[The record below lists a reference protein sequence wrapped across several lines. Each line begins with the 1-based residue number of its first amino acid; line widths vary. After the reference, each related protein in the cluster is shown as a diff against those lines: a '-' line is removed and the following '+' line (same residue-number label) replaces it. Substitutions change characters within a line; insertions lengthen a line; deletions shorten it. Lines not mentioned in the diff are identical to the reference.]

1 MNFLYPNMLW
11 CLFALAIPIVIHLF
25 NFRRHKIVYF
35 SNTATLKTIEQENAK
50 TKKLKYII
58 ALIMRMLFI
67 AGLVFAFAYPYNPEQ
82 KLRTDDADNLVAVY
96 IDNSMSMH
104 SQSSEI
110 SLIEDARSSARKMVS
125 NISPS
130 QRFVLLTNSHQPD
143 NEYPMNQ
150 DEMLMSVDAMQTEA
164 SPLMFNNLYENLQ
177 MIMKRNCFESAS
189 LFMYSDFQENM
200 MNMEGLVADSAIQIV
215 AMPLASDY
223 QQNIY
228 IDTVWLSSPILQKGL
243 ANEINVRIVNES
255 GKEINGL
262 PVNFEIDGKSVAF
275 NTIDIPTN
283 GKNDVAMQ
291 FIINDDNHGFISGT
305 DAIHRVSSY
314 PASVSINDYPITFDD
329 TYNFVLN
336 VRPIIKIVEL
346 TSNDSDVK
354 TRFIASQP
362 SSPIVTLFSND
373 SLFDYHSVDPR
384 RIDQQYLSDCQMI
397 IIDGDANLNE
407 TMWQTIR
414 DFANDGGSVVVF
426 PSEVFEGSNNSE
438 FSNDTLS
445 ISTIAFQ
452 HPFFDDIF
460 VNIPNNADLPKVYKH
475 VQIDKKRFHNT
486 LSLISLQNGTSFFT
500 LSKIGSG
507 NIFCFASQLGKDWTN
522 FADNSLFVPIMYKI
536 AMLGGQMSRLSY
548 TLGVDKD
555 LTINDLTAFSE
566 GDIRIHDEK
575 GNLEMIPMVEMRNNR
590 ALIRL
595 YDELPGAGF
604 YTINKGDEVI
614 ETTAW
619 NDNRKESKMKFL
631 DREEVDKLLKDKGLN
646 VLAVMKANEIHSDDV
661 MEMMVRRSML
671 WKSFILLSLITML
684 IEILVLRFWK

>member
-1 MNFLYPNMLW
+1 MSFLYPNILW
-11 CLFALAIPIVIHLF
+11 CLFALAIPIIIHLF

-82 KLRTDDADNLVAVY
+82 KLKTDDADNLVAVY

-110 SLIEDARSSARKMVS
+110 SLIEDARSSARALVS

-130 QRFVLLTNSHQPD
+130 QRFVLLTNSRQLD

-150 DEMLMSVDAMQTEA
+150 DEMLMSIDAMQTEA
-164 SPLMFNNLYENLQ
+164 SPLTFNNLYENLQ
-177 MIMKRNCFESAS
+177 MIMKRNGFKSAS

-200 MNMEGLVADSAIQIV
+200 MNMEGVMADSAIQIV

-228 IDTVWLSSPILQKGL
+228 IDTVWLSSPILQKDL
-243 ANEINVRIVNES
+243 ANEINVCIVNES
-255 GKEINGL
+255 DKDVNGL

-275 NTIDIPTN
+275 NTIDIHAN
-283 GKNDVAMQ
+283 GKNDIAMQ
-291 FIINDDNHGFISGT
+291 FVLGT
-305 DAIHRVSSY
+305 DAIHRVSNY
-314 PASVSINDYPITFDD
+314 TASVSINDYPITFDD

-346 TSNDSDVK
+346 SVETHHGTSLQSE
-354 TRFIASQP
+354 
-362 SSPIVTLFSND
+362 SPIATLFSND
-373 SLFDYHSVDPR
+373 SLFNYHAADPR
-384 RIDQQYLSDCQMI
+384 RIDQQYLTDCQMV

-407 TMWQTIR
+407 TMWQTII
-414 DFANDGGSVVVF
+414 DFAKDGGSVVVF
-426 PSEVFEGSNNSE
+426 PSESSERSDVSE
-438 FSNDTLS
+438 FSDDTLS
-445 ISTIAFQ
+445 ISTISSNHEFYN
-452 HPFFDDIF
+452 DIF
-460 VNIPNNADLPKVYKH
+460 INIPANADLPKVYKH
-475 VQIDKKRFHNT
+475 VQIDKKRFSNT
-486 LSLISLQNGTSFFT
+486 LTLISLQDGTSFFT
-500 LSKIGSG
+500 LSKIGDGS
-507 NIFCFASQLGKDWTN
+507 IFSFASQLGKDWTN
-522 FADNSLFVPIMYKI
+522 FTDNSLFVPIMYKI
-536 AMLGGQMSRLSY
+536 AMLGGQMGRLSY
-548 TLGVDKD
+548 TLGIDKD
-555 LTINDLTAFSE
+555 VTINDLTAFSE
-566 GDIRIHDEK
+566 GDIRIRDF
-575 GNLEMIPMVEMRNNR
+575 NNNFEMIPMVEMRNNR

-604 YTINKGDEVI
+604 YTINKGDEIV

-631 DREEVDKLLKDKGLN
+631 DREEVDKLLKDNGLN
-646 VLAVMKANEIHSDDV
+646 VLTVMKADEIHSAD
-661 MEMMVRRSML
+661 MMKTMVRRSML

>member
-1 MNFLYPNMLW
+1 MSFLYPNMLW
-11 CLFALAIPIVIHLF
+11 WLFALAIPIIIHLF

-58 ALIMRMLFI
+58 ALIMRMLFVV
-67 AGLVFAFAYPYNPEQ
+67 GLVFAFAYPYNPEQ
-82 KLRTDDADNLVAVY
+82 KLKTDDADNLVAVY

-110 SLIEDARSSARKMVS
+110 SLIEDARTSARALVS
-125 NISPS
+125 SISPS
-130 QRFVLLTNSHQPD
+130 QRFVLLTNSRQPD
-143 NEYPMNQ
+143 NEYPMNR
-150 DEMLMSVDAMQTEA
+150 DEMLMSIDAMQTEA

-177 MIMKRNCFESAS
+177 MIMKRNGFKSAS

-200 MNMEGLVADSAIQIV
+200 MNMDGLVADSSIQIV
-215 AMPLASDY
+215 VMPLASDY

-255 GKEINGL
+255 AKDINGL

-275 NTIDIPTN
+275 NTIDIPAN
-283 GKNDVAMQ
+283 GKNELAMQ
-291 FIINDDNHGFISGT
+291 FIIDNHDYVHGT
-305 DAIHRVSSY
+305 DAIHRVSSST
-314 PASVSINDYPITFDD
+314 AAVSINDYPITFDD
-329 TYNFVLN
+329 TYNFILN

-346 TSNDSDVK
+346 TSDDSDVK
-354 TRFIASQP
+354 TRLIASLP
-362 SSPIVTLFSND
+362 ASPIATLFEND
-373 SLFDYHSVDPR
+373 SLFDYHNVNPR
-384 RIDQQYLSDCQMI
+384 RIDQQYLADCQMV

-407 TMWQTIR
+407 TMWQTII
-414 DFANDGGSVVVF
+414 DFAKDGGSVVVF
-426 PSEVFEGSNNSE
+426 PSENSENSNVFEI
-438 FSNDTLS
+438 SNDTLS
-445 ISTIAFQ
+445 ISIISSQ
-452 HPFFDDIF
+452 HPFFSDIF
-460 VNIPNNADLPKVYKH
+460 VSIPNNADLPKVYKH
-475 VQIDKKRFHNT
+475 YQINKKRFHNT
-486 LSLISLQNGTSFFT
+486 LTLISLQNGISFFT

-555 LTINDLTAFSE
+555 IVINDLTAFSE
-566 GDIRIHDEK
+566 GDIRIRDNQ
-575 GNLEMIPMVEMRNNR
+575 GNFEMIPMVDMRNNR

-604 YTINKGDEVI
+604 YTVNKGDEVI
-614 ETTAW
+614 ETIAW

-631 DREEVDKLLKDKGLN
+631 DREEVDKLLKDNGLN
-646 VLAVMKANEIHSDDV
+646 VLAVMKADEIHSDDV
-661 MEMMVRRSML
+661 IEMMVRRSML
-671 WKSFILLSLITML
+671 WKSFILLSLISLL
-684 IEILVLRFWK
+684 IEILILRFWK

>member
-1 MNFLYPNMLW
+1 MLW
-11 CLFALAIPIVIHLF
+11 CLFALAIPIIIHLF

-82 KLRTDDADNLVAVY
+82 KLKIDDADNLVAVY

-110 SLIEDARSSARKMVS
+110 SLIEDARSSARALVS

-130 QRFVLLTNSHQPD
+130 QRFVLLTNSRQLD

-150 DEMLMSVDAMQTEA
+150 DEMLMSIDAMQTEA
-164 SPLMFNNLYENLQ
+164 SPLTFNNLYENLQ
-177 MIMKRNCFESAS
+177 MIMKRNGFKSAS

-200 MNMEGLVADSAIQIV
+200 MNMDAVSADSAIQIV

-228 IDTVWLSSPILQKGL
+228 IDTVWLSSPVLQIGL
-243 ANEINVRIVNES
+243 ANEVNARIVNES
-255 GKEINGL
+255 DKDVNGL
-262 PVNFEIDGKSVAF
+262 PVYLEIAGSSVAF
-275 NTIDIPTN
+275 TTVDIPAN
-283 GKNDVAMQ
+283 GKNEVAMQ
-291 FIINDDNHGFISGT
+291 FVLNESGEKT
-305 DAIHRVSSY
+305 AT
-314 PASVSINDYPITFDD
+314 VSINDYPITFDD

-336 VRPIIKIVEL
+336 VRPVIKITEL
-346 TSNDSDVK
+346 SANNGE
-354 TRFIASQP
+354 SQI
-362 SSPIVTLFSND
+362 SALFSND
-373 SLFDYHSVDPR
+373 SMFDYNRVDPR
-384 RIDQQYLSDCQMI
+384 RIDQQYLTDCQMVI
-397 IIDGDANLNE
+397 VDGDADINE
-407 TMWQTIR
+407 TMWQSII

-426 PSEVFEGSNNSE
+426 PSERSENSNNSE

-445 ISTIAFQ
+445 ISHIASN
-452 HPFFDDIF
+452 HEFFSDIF
-460 VNIPNNADLPKVYKH
+460 VNIPNNADLPKVFKH
-475 VQIDKKRFHNT
+475 SQIDKKRFPNT
-486 LSLISLQNGTSFFT
+486 LTLISLQNGTSFFT
-500 LSKIGSG
+500 LSKIGNG
-507 NIFCFASQLGKDWTN
+507 NVFSFASQLGKDWTN
-522 FADNSLFVPIMYKI
+522 FADNSLFVPIIYKI
-536 AMLGGQMSRLSY
+536 AMLGGQMNRLSY

-566 GDIRIHDEK
+566 GDIRIRDAQ
-575 GNLEMIPMVEMRNNR
+575 GNFEMIPMVEMRNNR

-614 ETTAW
+614 ETMAW

-631 DREEVDKLLKDKGLN
+631 DREEVDKLLKDNGLN
-646 VLAVMKANEIHSDDV
+646 VLAVMKADEIHSDDV
-661 MEMMVRRSML
+661 MRIMIRRSMM
-671 WKSFILLSLITML
+671 WKSFIILALITLL

>member
-1 MNFLYPNMLW
+1 MLFG
-11 CLFALAIPIVIHLF
+11 LFALAIPIIIHLF

-58 ALIMRMLFI
+58 SLIMRMLFI

-82 KLRTDDADNLVAVY
+82 KLKVDDADNLVAVY

-110 SLIEDARSSARKMVS
+110 SLIEDARASARKIVS

-130 QRFVLLTNSHQPD
+130 QRFVLLTNSRQPD

-150 DEMLMSVDAMQTEA
+150 DEMLMSIDAMQTEA
-164 SPLMFNNLYENLQ
+164 SPMSFNNLYENLQ
-177 MIMKRNCFESAS
+177 MIMKRNGFKSAS
-189 LFMYSDFQENM
+189 LFMYSDFQDNM
-200 MNMEGLVADSAIQIV
+200 MSVDGLVADSAIQLV
-215 AMPLASDY
+215 AMPLKSDY

-243 ANEINVRIVNES
+243 ANEINVRVVNES
-255 GKEINGL
+255 GKDINGL

-275 NTIDIPTN
+275 NTIDIPAN
-283 GKNDVAMQ
+283 GKNEVAMQ
-291 FIINDDNHGFISGT
+291 FVLHDSGENNAT
-305 DAIHRVSSY
+305 
-314 PASVSINDYPITFDD
+314 VSINDYPITFDD

-346 TSNDSDVK
+346 SAGVGDLSIK
-354 TRFIASQP
+354 
-362 SSPIVTLFSND
+362 TLFSND
-373 SLFDYHSVDPR
+373 SLFDYQVMNPY
-384 RIDQQYLSDCQMI
+384 RIDQQYLSDCQMVVV
-397 IIDGDANLNE
+397 DGEANLNE
-407 TMWQTIR
+407 TMWQTII
-414 DFANDGGSVVVF
+414 DFANNGGSVVVF
-426 PSEVFEGSNNSE
+426 PSEVSDKSNLSD
-438 FSNDTLS
+438 DTLS
-445 ISTIAFQ
+445 ISTISS
-452 HPFFDDIF
+452 HHEFFSDIF
-460 VNIPNNADLPKVYKH
+460 VNIPNNADLPRVYKH
-475 VQIDKKRFHNT
+475 VQIDKKRFPNT
-486 LSLISLQNGTSFFT
+486 LTLISLQNGTSFFT

-507 NIFCFASQLGKDWTN
+507 NVFGFASQFGKDWTN
-522 FADNSLFVPIMYKI
+522 FVDNALFVPIMYKI
-536 AMLGGQMSRLSY
+536 AMLGGQMNRLSY

-555 LTINDLTAFSE
+555 ILINDLTAFSD
-566 GDIRIHDEK
+566 GDVRIRDAQ
-575 GNLEMIPMVEMRNNR
+575 GSFEMIPIVEMRNNR

-604 YTINKGDEVI
+604 YTVNKGDEVI

-619 NDNRKESKMKFL
+619 NDSRKESKMKFL

-646 VLAVMKANEIHSDDV
+646 VLAVMKADEIHSNDM

-671 WKSFILLSLITML
+671 WKSFIILALISLL

>member
-1 MNFLYPNMLW
+1 MYFLYPNILW
-11 CLFALAIPIVIHLF
+11 CLLALAIPIIIHLF

-82 KLRTDDADNLVAVY
+82 KLKTDDADNLVAVY

-110 SLIEDARSSARKMVS
+110 SLIEDARSSARALVS
-125 NISPS
+125 NVSPS
-130 QRFVLLTNSHQPD
+130 QRFVLLTNSRQLD

-150 DEMLMSVDAMQTEA
+150 DEMLMSIDAMQTEA

-177 MIMKRNCFESAS
+177 MIMKRNGFKSAS
-189 LFMYSDFQENM
+189 LFMYSDFQDNM
-200 MNMEGLVADSAIQIV
+200 MNMEGLVADSAIQLV

-228 IDTVWLSSPILQKGL
+228 IDTVWLSSPILQKDL
-243 ANEINVRIVNES
+243 ANEINVRVVNES
-255 GKEINGL
+255 GKDINGL

-275 NTIDIPTN
+275 NTIDIPAN
-283 GKNDVAMQ
+283 GKNEVAMQ
-291 FIINDDNHGFISGT
+291 FVLNESGEK
-305 DAIHRVSSY
+305 DAV
-314 PASVSINDYPITFDD
+314 VSINDYPITFDD
-329 TYNFVLN
+329 TYSFVLN

-346 TSNDSDVK
+346 STGTGDLAMK
-354 TRFIASQP
+354 
-362 SSPIVTLFSND
+362 TLFSND
-373 SLFDYHSVDPR
+373 SLFDYHVMNPY
-384 RIDQQYLSDCQMI
+384 RIDQQYLSDCQMVV
-397 IIDGDANLNE
+397 IDGDVNLNE
-407 TMWQTIR
+407 TMWQTIE
-414 DFANDGGSVVVF
+414 DFAKDGGSAVLF
-426 PSEVFEGSNNSE
+426 PSENSE
-438 FSNDTLS
+438 RSENSEIFDDTMS
-445 ISTIAFQ
+445 ISTIASN
-452 HPFFDDIF
+452 HEFFSDIF

-475 VQIDKKRFHNT
+475 AQIDKKRFPNT
-486 LSLISLQNGTSFFT
+486 LTLISLQNGTSFFT
-500 LSKIGSG
+500 LSKIGNG
-507 NIFCFASQLGKDWTN
+507 NILNFASQLGKDWTN
-522 FADNSLFVPIMYKI
+522 FTENSLFVPIMYKI
-536 AMLGGQMSRLSY
+536 AMLGGQMNRLSY
-548 TLGVDKD
+548 IIGVDKD
-555 LTINDLTAFSE
+555 IAINDLTAFSE
-566 GDIRIHDEK
+566 GDIRIRDANDNFEV
-575 GNLEMIPMVEMRNNR
+575 IPMVVMHSNR

-604 YTINKGDEVI
+604 YTINKGDKVI

-631 DREEVDKLLKDKGLN
+631 DREEVDKLLKDNGLN
-646 VLAVMKANEIHSDDV
+646 VLAVMKSDEIHSDDV
-661 MEMMVRRSML
+661 MEMMIRRSML

>member
-1 MNFLYPNMLW
+1 MSFLYPNILW
-11 CLFALAIPIVIHLF
+11 CLFALAIPIIIHLF

-82 KLRTDDADNLVAVY
+82 KLKTDDADNLVAVY

-110 SLIEDARSSARKMVS
+110 SLIEDARTSARALVS

-130 QRFVLLTNSHQPD
+130 QRFVLLTNSRQLD

-150 DEMLMSVDAMQTEA
+150 DEMLMSIDAMQTEA
-164 SPLMFNNLYENLQ
+164 SPLTFNNLYENLQ
-177 MIMKRNCFESAS
+177 MIMKHNGFKSAS

-200 MNMEGLVADSAIQIV
+200 MNMEGVMADSAIQIV

-228 IDTVWLSSPILQKGL
+228 IDTVWLSSPILQKDL

-255 GKEINGL
+255 EKDINGL

-275 NTIDIPTN
+275 NTIDIPAN
-283 GKNDVAMQ
+283 GKNDIAMQ
-291 FIINDDNHGFISGT
+291 FLINDDNHGLISGR
-305 DAIHRVSSY
+305 DAIHRVSST
-314 PASVSINDYPITFDD
+314 ATVSINDYPITFDD

-346 TSNDSDVK
+346 SVETRHGTSLQSE
-354 TRFIASQP
+354 
-362 SSPIVTLFSND
+362 SPIATLFSND
-373 SLFDYHSVDPR
+373 SLFNYHAADPR
-384 RIDQQYLSDCQMI
+384 RIDQQYLTDCQMVI
-397 IIDGDANLNE
+397 VDGDANLNE
-407 TMWQTIR
+407 TMWQTII
-414 DFANDGGSVVVF
+414 DFAKDGGSVVVF
-426 PSEVFEGSNNSE
+426 PSEVSEYSGVSE
-438 FSNDTLS
+438 FSDDTIS
-445 ISTIAFQ
+445 ISNISSN
-452 HPFFDDIF
+452 HEFFNDIF
-460 VNIPNNADLPKVYKH
+460 INIPANADLPKVYKH
-475 VQIDKKRFHNT
+475 VQIDKKRFSNT
-486 LSLISLQNGTSFFT
+486 LTLISLQDGTSFFT
-500 LSKIGSG
+500 LSKIGDGS
-507 NIFCFASQLGKDWTN
+507 IFSFASQLGKDWTN
-522 FADNSLFVPIMYKI
+522 FTDNSLFVPIMYKI
-536 AMLGGQMSRLSY
+536 AMLGGQMGRLSY
-548 TLGVDKD
+548 TLGIDKD
-555 LTINDLTAFSE
+555 VTINDLTAFSE
-566 GDIRIHDEK
+566 GDIRIRDF
-575 GNLEMIPMVEMRNNR
+575 NNNFEMIPMVEMRNNR

-604 YTINKGDEVI
+604 YTINKGDEIV

-631 DREEVDKLLKDKGLN
+631 DREEVDKLLKDNGLN
-646 VLAVMKANEIHSDDV
+646 VLAVMKADEIHSAD
-661 MEMMVRRSML
+661 MMKTMVRRSML

-684 IEILVLRFWK
+684 IEILILRFWK

>member
-1 MNFLYPNMLW
+1 MSFLYPNMLW
-11 CLFALAIPIVIHLF
+11 CLFALAIPIIIHLF

-67 AGLVFAFAYPYNPEQ
+67 VGLVFAFAYPYNPEQ
-82 KLRTDDADNLVAVY
+82 KLKTDDADNLVAVY

-110 SLIEDARSSARKMVS
+110 SLIEDARSSARALVS

-130 QRFVLLTNSHQPD
+130 QRFVLLTNSRQLD

-150 DEMLMSVDAMQTEA
+150 DEMLMSIDAMQTEA
-164 SPLMFNNLYENLQ
+164 SPLTFNNLYENLQ
-177 MIMKRNCFESAS
+177 MIMKRNGFKSAS
-189 LFMYSDFQENM
+189 LFMYSDFQDNM
-200 MNMEGLVADSAIQIV
+200 MNMEGVAADSALQIV

-228 IDTVWLSSPILQKGL
+228 IDTVWLSSPVLQIGL
-243 ANEINVRIVNES
+243 ANEVNARIVNES
-255 GKEINGL
+255 DKDVNGL
-262 PVNFEIDGKSVAF
+262 PVYLEIAGTSVAF
-275 NTIDIPTN
+275 TTVDIPAN
-283 GKNDVAMQ
+283 GKNEVAMQ
-291 FIINDDNHGFISGT
+291 FVLNESGKKT
-305 DAIHRVSSY
+305 AT
-314 PASVSINDYPITFDD
+314 VSINDYPIIFDD

-336 VRPIIKIVEL
+336 VRPVIKIAEL
-346 TSNDSDVK
+346 SANNGE
-354 TRFIASQP
+354 
-362 SSPIVTLFSND
+362 SPIATLFSND
-373 SLFDYHSVDPR
+373 SLFDYNRVDPR
-384 RIDQQYLSDCQMI
+384 RIDQQYLADCQMVI
-397 IIDGDANLNE
+397 VDGDAEINE
-407 TMWQTIR
+407 TMWQSII

-426 PSEVFEGSNNSE
+426 PSERTENSNNSE

-445 ISTIAFQ
+445 ISHIASQ
-452 HPFFDDIF
+452 HEFFSYIF
-460 VNIPNNADLPKVYKH
+460 VNIPNNADLPKVFKH
-475 VQIDKKRFHNT
+475 VQIDKKRFPNT
-486 LSLISLQNGTSFFT
+486 LTLISLQNGTSFFT
-500 LSKIGSG
+500 LSKIGNG
-507 NIFCFASQLGKDWTN
+507 NVFSFASQLGKDWTN

-536 AMLGGQMSRLSY
+536 AMLGGQMNRLSY

-566 GDIRIHDEK
+566 GDIRIRDAQ
-575 GNLEMIPMVEMRNNR
+575 GSFEMIPMVEMRNNR

-614 ETTAW
+614 ETMAW

-631 DREEVDKLLKDKGLN
+631 DREEFDKLLKDNGLN
-646 VLAVMKANEIHSDDV
+646 VLAVMKADEIHSDDV
-661 MEMMVRRSML
+661 MRTMIRRSMM
-671 WKSFILLSLITML
+671 WKSFIILALITLL

>member
-1 MNFLYPNMLW
+1 MSFLYPNILW
-11 CLFALAIPIVIHLF
+11 CLFALAIPIIIHLF

-67 AGLVFAFAYPYNPEQ
+67 AGLVFAFAYPYNTEQ
-82 KLRTDDADNLVAVY
+82 KLKTDDADNLVAVY

-110 SLIEDARSSARKMVS
+110 SLIEDSRASARALVS

-130 QRFVLLTNSHQPD
+130 QRFVLLTNSRQPD

-150 DEMLMSVDAMQTEA
+150 DEMLMSIDAMQTEA
-164 SPLMFNNLYENLQ
+164 SPLTFNNLYESLQ
-177 MIMKRNCFESAS
+177 MIMKRNGFKSAS
-189 LFMYSDFQENM
+189 LFMYSDFQDNM
-200 MNMEGLVADSAIQIV
+200 MNMDGLVADSAIQLV
-215 AMPLASDY
+215 AMPLKSDY

-228 IDTVWLSSPILQKGL
+228 IDTVWLSSPVLQSGL
-243 ANEINVRIVNES
+243 ANEVNARIVNES
-255 GKEINGL
+255 AKDVNGL
-262 PVNFEIDGKSVAF
+262 PVYLEIAGSSVAF
-275 NTIDIPTN
+275 TTVDIPAN

-291 FIINDDNHGFISGT
+291 FVLNESGEKNAT
-305 DAIHRVSSY
+305 
-314 PASVSINDYPITFDD
+314 VSINDYPITFDD
-329 TYNFVLN
+329 IYNFVLN

-346 TSNDSDVK
+346 SAGAGDLA
-354 TRFIASQP
+354 IQ
-362 SSPIVTLFSND
+362 TLFEND
-373 SLFDYHSVDPR
+373 SLFEYHTISPY
-384 RIDQQYLSDCQMI
+384 RIDQQYLSDCQMV
-397 IIDGDANLNE
+397 IIDGDANLNG
-407 TMWQTIR
+407 TMWQTII
-414 DFANDGGSVVVF
+414 DFANDGGSVIVF
-426 PSEVFEGSNNSE
+426 PSEGSEHSNVSE

-445 ISTIAFQ
+445 ISTIAS
-452 HPFFDDIF
+452 HHEFFNDIF
-460 VNIPNNADLPKVYKH
+460 VNIPNNADLPKVFKH
-475 VQIDKKRFHNT
+475 VQIDKKRFSNS
-486 LSLISLQNGTSFFT
+486 LMLISLHNGTSFFT

-507 NIFCFASQLGKDWTN
+507 NVFCFASQLGKDWTN
-522 FADNSLFVPIMYKI
+522 FADNALFVPIMYKI
-536 AMLGGQMSRLSY
+536 AMLGGQMSQLSY

-555 LTINDLTAFSE
+555 IMINDLTAFSE
-566 GDIRIHDEK
+566 GDVRIRDAQ
-575 GNLEMIPMVEMRNNR
+575 GNFEMIPMVDMRNNR

-619 NDNRKESKMKFL
+619 NDSRKESKMKFL
-631 DREEVDKLLKDKGLN
+631 DREEVDKILKDNGLN
-646 VLAVMKANEIHSDDV
+646 VLAVMKADEIHSNDV

-671 WKSFILLSLITML
+671 WKSFILLSLISLL

>member
-1 MNFLYPNMLW
+1 MSFLYPNMLW
-11 CLFALAIPIVIHLF
+11 CLFALAIPIIIHLF

-82 KLRTDDADNLVAVY
+82 KLKTDDADNLVAVY

-110 SLIEDARSSARKMVS
+110 SLIEDARLSARALVS

-130 QRFVLLTNSHQPD
+130 QRFVLLTNSRQLD

-150 DEMLMSVDAMQTEA
+150 DEMLMSIDAMQTEA
-164 SPLMFNNLYENLQ
+164 SPLTFNNLYENLQ
-177 MIMKRNCFESAS
+177 MIMKRNGFKSAS
-189 LFMYSDFQENM
+189 LFVYSDFQENM
-200 MNMEGLVADSAIQIV
+200 MNMDGLAADSAIQIV
-215 AMPLASDY
+215 AMSLSSDY

-228 IDTVWLSSPILQKGL
+228 IDTVWLSSPILQKDL

-255 GKEINGL
+255 NKDINGL

-275 NTIDIPTN
+275 NTIDIPAN
-283 GKNDVAMQ
+283 GKNEVAMQ
-291 FIINDDNHGFISGT
+291 FVLNKSGEKT
-305 DAIHRVSSY
+305 AV
-314 PASVSINDYPITFDD
+314 VSINDYPITFDD

-346 TSNDSDVK
+346 SGVETHG
-354 TRFIASQP
+354 RASLQ
-362 SSPIVTLFSND
+362 SVSPIATLFSND
-373 SLFDYHSVDPR
+373 SLFDYHLMNPY
-384 RIDQQYLSDCQMI
+384 RIDQQYLADCQMV
-397 IIDGDANLNE
+397 IIDGDANINE
-407 TMWQTIR
+407 KMWQTII
-414 DFANDGGSVVVF
+414 DFAKDGGSVVLF
-426 PSEVFEGSNNSE
+426 PSEASENSNVSE

-445 ISTIAFQ
+445 ISTIASQ
-452 HPFFDDIF
+452 HDFFDDIF
-460 VNIPNNADLPKVYKH
+460 VSIPSNADLPAVYKH
-475 VQIDKKRFHNT
+475 AQINKNHFSNT
-486 LSLISLQNGTSFFT
+486 LTLISLQNGVSFFT

-507 NIFCFASQLGKDWTN
+507 NIFSFASQLGKDWTN

-536 AMLGGQMSRLSY
+536 AMLGGQMNRLSY
-548 TLGVDKD
+548 TLGIDKD
-555 LTINDLTAFSE
+555 ITINDIKAFSE
-566 GDIRIHDEK
+566 GDIRIREAQS
-575 GNLEMIPMVEMRNNR
+575 NFEMIPMMEMRNNR

-595 YDELPGAGF
+595 YDELPGAGL
-604 YTINKGDEVI
+604 YTINKGDEVV

-619 NDNRKESKMKFL
+619 NDSRKESKMRFL
-631 DREEVDKLLKDKGLN
+631 DREEVDKLLKDNGLN
-646 VLAVMKANEIHSDDV
+646 VLAVMKSDEIHSDDV
-661 MEMMVRRSML
+661 MEIMVHRSMM
-671 WKSFILLSLITML
+671 WKSFIILSLITML

>member
-1 MNFLYPNMLW
+1 MLFG
-11 CLFALAIPIVIHLF
+11 LFALAIPIIIHLF

-58 ALIMRMLFI
+58 SLIMRMLFI

-82 KLRTDDADNLVAVY
+82 KLKVDDADNLVAVY

-110 SLIEDARSSARKMVS
+110 SLIEDARASARKIVS

-130 QRFVLLTNSHQPD
+130 QRFVLLTNSRQPD

-150 DEMLMSVDAMQTEA
+150 DEMLMSIDAMQTEA
-164 SPLMFNNLYENLQ
+164 SPMSFNNLYENLQ
-177 MIMKRNCFESAS
+177 MIMKRNGFKSAS
-189 LFMYSDFQENM
+189 LFMYSDFQDNM
-200 MNMEGLVADSAIQIV
+200 MSVDGLVADSAIQLV
-215 AMPLASDY
+215 AMPLKSDY

-243 ANEINVRIVNES
+243 ANEINVRVVNES
-255 GKEINGL
+255 GKDINGL

-275 NTIDIPTN
+275 NTIDIPAN
-283 GKNDVAMQ
+283 GKNEVAMQ
-291 FIINDDNHGFISGT
+291 FVLHDSGENNAT
-305 DAIHRVSSY
+305 
-314 PASVSINDYPITFDD
+314 VSINDYPITFDD

-346 TSNDSDVK
+346 SAGVGDLSIK
-354 TRFIASQP
+354 
-362 SSPIVTLFSND
+362 TLFSND
-373 SLFDYHSVDPR
+373 SLFDYHVMNPY
-384 RIDQQYLSDCQMI
+384 RIDQQYLSDCQMVVV
-397 IIDGDANLNE
+397 DGDANLNE
-407 TMWQTIR
+407 TMWQTII
-414 DFANDGGSVVVF
+414 DFANNGGSVVVF
-426 PSEVFEGSNNSE
+426 PSEVSDKSNLSD
-438 FSNDTLS
+438 DTLS
-445 ISTIAFQ
+445 ISTISS
-452 HPFFDDIF
+452 HHEFFSDIF
-460 VNIPNNADLPKVYKH
+460 VNIPNNADLPRVYKH
-475 VQIDKKRFHNT
+475 VQIDKKRFYNT
-486 LSLISLQNGTSFFT
+486 LTLISLQNGTSFFT
-500 LSKIGSG
+500 LSKIGGG
-507 NIFCFASQLGKDWTN
+507 NVFSFASQFGKDWTN
-522 FADNSLFVPIMYKI
+522 FADNALFVPIMYKV
-536 AMLGGQMSRLSY
+536 AMLGGQMGRLSY

-555 LTINDLTAFSE
+555 ILINDLTAFSD
-566 GDIRIHDEK
+566 GDVRIRDAQ
-575 GNLEMIPMVEMRNNR
+575 GSFEMIPIVEMRNNR

-604 YTINKGDEVI
+604 YTVNKGDEVI

-619 NDNRKESKMKFL
+619 NDSRKESKMKFL

-646 VLAVMKANEIHSDDV
+646 VLAVMKADEIHSNDM

-671 WKSFILLSLITML
+671 WKSFIILALISLL

>member
-1 MNFLYPNMLW
+1 MSFLYPNILW
-11 CLFALAIPIVIHLF
+11 CLFALAIPIIIHLF

-82 KLRTDDADNLVAVY
+82 KLKTDDADNLVAVY

-110 SLIEDARSSARKMVS
+110 SLIEDARASARKMVS

-150 DEMLMSVDAMQTEA
+150 DEMLMSIDAMQIEA

-177 MIMKRNCFESAS
+177 MIMKRNGFKSAS
-189 LFMYSDFQENM
+189 LFMYSDFQDNM
-200 MNMEGLVADSAIQIV
+200 MNMDGLVADSAIQLV
-215 AMPLASDY
+215 AMPLKSDY

-228 IDTVWLSSPILQKGL
+228 IDTVWLTSPILQKGL
-243 ANEINVRIVNES
+243 ANEINVRVVNES
-255 GKEINGL
+255 AKDVNGL

-275 NTIDIPTN
+275 NTIDIPAN
-283 GKNDVAMQ
+283 GKNEVAMQ
-291 FIINDDNHGFISGT
+291 FVLNESGEKV
-305 DAIHRVSSY
+305 A
-314 PASVSINDYPITFDD
+314 AVSINDYPITFDD
-329 TYNFVLN
+329 TYNFTLN
-336 VRPIIKIVEL
+336 ERPIIKIVEL
-346 TSNDSDVK
+346 STDVK
-354 TRFIASQP
+354 THGRASQQLQ
-362 SSPIVTLFSND
+362 SPVETLFSND
-373 SLFDYHSVDPR
+373 SLFSYNRIDPR
-384 RIDQQYLSDCQMI
+384 RIDQQYLSDCQMVI
-397 IIDGDANLNE
+397 VDGDANLNE
-407 TMWQTIR
+407 TMWKTII
-414 DFANDGGSVVVF
+414 DFANDGGSVVIF
-426 PSEVFEGSNNSE
+426 PSEVAELSKVSE
-438 FSNDTLS
+438 ISNDTLS
-445 ISTIAFQ
+445 ISTIASQ

-460 VNIPNNADLPKVYKH
+460 VNIPNNADLPKIFKH
-475 VQIDKKRFHNT
+475 VQIDKKRFNNT
-486 LSLISLQNGTSFFT
+486 LSLISLQNNTSFFT

-522 FADNSLFVPIMYKI
+522 FADNALFVPIMYKI
-536 AMLGGQMSRLSY
+536 AMMGGQMNRLAY

-555 LTINDLTAFSE
+555 ITINDLTAFSE
-566 GDIRIHDEK
+566 GDVRIRDAQ
-575 GNLEMIPMVEMRNNR
+575 GNFEMIPMVEMRNNR

-604 YTINKGDEVI
+604 YTINRGDEVI

-619 NDNRKESKMKFL
+619 NDNRKESKMKFW
-631 DREEVDKLLKDKGLN
+631 DREEVDKILKDNGLN
-646 VLAVMKANEIHSDDV
+646 VLAVMKADDIHSDDV

-671 WKSFILLSLITML
+671 WKSFIIMALISLL